1 MKTLTKKQFEV
12 LQYIKNYVQTY
23 QYAPS
28 YREIMQHFSFTSLG
42 TVYQYIKVLKTKGM
56 IEAEKQKSRSM
67 FLKQELPTKPPATG
81 LSLPFIG
88 YITPGEPIETFSKSL
103 SFEVPTAWIKNPEAT
118 YILKV
123 QGDHLRDELMADGD
137 FLIVEARQEAHNGET
152 VVALLHQQEVIVRK
166 YFLENDYVRL
176 VSQNPHN
183 LPMILSEDDLLIQ
196 GVIMS
201 VIRRKVS

>member
-1 MKTLTKKQFEV
+1 
-12 LQYIKNYVQTY
+12 
-23 QYAPS
+23 
-28 YREIMQHFSFTSLG
+28 
-42 TVYQYIKVLKTKGM
+42 
-56 IEAEKQKSRSM
+56 
-67 FLKQELPTKPPATG
+67 
-81 LSLPFIG
+81 
-88 YITPGEPIETFSKSL
+88 
-103 SFEVPTAWIKNPEAT
+103 
-118 YILKV
+118 
-123 QGDHLRDELMADGD
+123 MADGD
-137 FLIVEARQEAHNGET
+137 FLIVEARQEAQNGET